1 MFKGWEPD
9 VDICVSDMGGDDGL
23 VSLCLDEA
31 DEVHEWGPNLLLLQI
46 QRYVKKRVDGKIS
59 IVFISHNYKIN
70 TTFQT
75 GCAAGCCRSRGPPD
89 TGCRVGWCGR

>member
-1 MFKGWEPD
+1 MFKGWEPV

-46 QRYVKKRVDGKIS
+46 QGYVKKKLDGKIS
-59 IVFISHNYKIN
+59 IVFIHNY
-70 TTFQT
+70 
-75 GCAAGCCRSRGPPD
+75 
-89 TGCRVGWCGR
+89 